1 MNYYENADK
10 KSNPPKASAD
20 ASSASDKDKGLE
32 RKMSKNKSA
41 EKKSNNI
48 DHHKDEL
55 D

>member
-10 KSNPPKASAD
+10 KSNPPKASED
-20 ASSASDKDKGLE
+20 ASASDKDKGLE